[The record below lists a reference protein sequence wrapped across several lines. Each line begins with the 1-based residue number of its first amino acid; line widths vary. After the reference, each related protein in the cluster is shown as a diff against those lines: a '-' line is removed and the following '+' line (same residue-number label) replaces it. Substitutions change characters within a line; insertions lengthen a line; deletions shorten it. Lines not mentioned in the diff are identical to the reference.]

1 MSQRFDS
8 VAEIWDA
15 QQGPA
20 SARAPEFAARIGYLR
35 TLCRDLHRPR
45 VLDLGCGTGQTLLH
59 IADGIALGIGIDV
72 SPAMIARARR
82 NAARTSLRFRV
93 GNAADFCMNC
103 RDQFELIL
111 LIGVL
116 EHLPDQP
123 AALAGISRVLTADG
137 RLVVISPHPWNPMF
151 RLKRLID
158 GGRDAPPTD
167 HASPSELRRLAVR
180 HGLELCATRAL
191 PYTAWSKFNTVFS
204 VCRSTE
210 SHRVRSNSFAGLL
223 RGAFAA
229 EFCRDRRHYGRNR
242 NIPMK
247 EWARPNVSDSCLDQ
261 TFPFQINQR

>member
-158 GGRDAPPTD
+158 AGTM
-167 HASPSELRRLAVR
+167 RRQR
-180 HGLELCATRAL
+180 ITHHRWSCDDSRCA
-191 PYTAWSKFNTVFS
+191 TAWSYVRRGRYRTRPG
-204 VCRSTE
+204 RS
-210 SHRVRSNSFAGLL
+210 SIPCFPSAGVPKATGYDRIRL
-223 RGAFAA
+223 RGCCVAPLRRSSAA
-229 EFCRDRRHYGRNR
+229 IAGTMVATGISR
-242 NIPMK
+242 
-247 EWARPNVSDSCLDQ
+247 
-261 TFPFQINQR
+261 